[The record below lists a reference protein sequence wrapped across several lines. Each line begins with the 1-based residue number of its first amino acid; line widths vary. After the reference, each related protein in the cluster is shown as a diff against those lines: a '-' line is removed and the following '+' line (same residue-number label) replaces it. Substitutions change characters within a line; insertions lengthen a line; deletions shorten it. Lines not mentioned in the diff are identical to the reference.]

1 MIWNCSECKKGVYT
15 CTYII
20 PHKTCAG
27 SCDFCSCYIINSNN
41 WTSTSAVNLNDMNKI
56 CITTTI
62 QFPKLPN
69 IHDILSANPSVMTE
83 PAPQPLQSRQ
93 IECCGVLNLQPHDYL
108 FNRLFG
114 RRTKKTSKLRVTGL
128 CAGNSPVTGEF
139 PAQMASNAEMLA
151 FDDIIMVL
159 SKLSPKW
166 RPPHYASLIRRWMNR
181 YIGVIHKGHAIT
193 PS

>member
-1 MIWNCSECKKGVYT
+1 MY
-15 CTYII
+15 Y
-20 PHKTCAG
+20 H
-27 SCDFCSCYIINSNN
+27 NN
-41 WTSTSAVNLNDMNKI
+41 T
-56 CITTTI
+56 
-62 QFPKLPN
+62 QFPMLPN
-69 IHDILSANPSVMTE
+69 IHDILSANPSVMIE
-83 PAPQPLQSRQ
+83 PVPQPLQSSQ
-93 IECCGVLNLQPHDYL
+93 IERCGVSNLQPQDCL

-114 RRTKKTSKLRVTGL
+114 HSTKKTSKLRVTGL

-139 PAQMASNAEMLA
+139 PAQMASDAENVGIWWHHHG
-151 FDDIIMVL
+151 IIMVL